1 VRPLAS
7 RRAAPLLR
15 VRLKHPREWARPP
28 VHRPLKPPPHP
39 LPRTEPRRKSGRSAA
54 RLALARGASV
64 VGVDVNPECAPLEGD
79 PDAELPPGVVA
90 SSSPSLRTF
99 GRILRTELGPHR
111 DATFAEADVIVLSP
125 GVPLTQPQV
134 AAALAEGRA
143 EILSE
148 LAFASASVP
157 PSVPTVAVTGT
168 NGKSTVCTF
177 VGQLMRACGARP
189 FVGGNLGDP
198 LSDCALA
205 FELAGTAAAE
215 TDRYDACVVE
225 CSSYQL
231 EHPGSLRFD
240 AACVLNL
247 TPDHMER
254 HGSVEAYAAAKA
266 RAFAWVRGE
275 GTLAALPLGGA
286 PTKPASPAAAAAA
299 ARTDWNVVGAEML
312 TRARERVIAEA
323 SNSSSNASN
332 ASKIGGDLARLG
344 ALPGVIVDLDAKTA
358 TIRLP
363 RDDPDAVS
371 VVDLAPLT
379 AVGAHNAEN
388 AGAAL
393 LLAHAADP
401 ARFTASALAAGVS
414 SLSPPPHRMTLVAVT
429 DGDVRWV
436 DDSKATN
443 VEAAAAGL
451 SGYDRRAVVLLGG
464 VAKEGVG
471 PGGVGLGF
479 AGLAPALR
487 RHLAVVAFGASRETI
502 AEELAA
508 EGLEP
513 IAVVPT
519 MAEAME
525 VARGIAPPGGA
536 VVLSP
541 ACASFDEFRNF
552 AHRGD
557 VFAELA
563 GGAATRGDE
572 RETPRR

>member
-1 VRPLAS
+1 MGTRPI
-7 RRAAPLLR
+7 RR
-15 VRLKHPREWARPP
+15 PRK
-28 VHRPLKPPPHP
+28 PLKPPRP
-39 LPRTEPRRKSGRSAA
+39 LPRTKPRRKSGRSAA
-54 RLALARGASV
+54 RLALARGADV

-79 PDAELPPGVVA
+79 PDAELPPGVVD
-90 SSSPSLRTF
+90 SSPAIRTF
-99 GRILRTELGPHR
+99 GRVLRTELGPHR
-111 DATFAEADVIVLSP
+111 DATFAEADIIVLSP

-143 EILSE
+143 EIFSE

-157 PSVPTVAVTGT
+157 ASVPTVVVTGT

-205 FELAGTAAAE
+205 FELAGTAAG
-215 TDRYDACVVE
+215 TDRHDACVVE

-247 TPDHMER
+247 TPDHVER

-275 GTLAALPLGGA
+275 GSLAALPLGGA
-286 PTKPASPAAAAAA
+286 ATGPGPGPGGADGQAAN

-312 TRARERVIAEA
+312 TRARERVIADA
-323 SNSSSNASN
+323 SRGSN
-332 ASKIGGDLARLG
+332 ASKIGGDLVRLG
-344 ALPGVIVDLDAKTA
+344 ALPGVVVDHDAKRA
-358 TIRLP
+358 TMRLP
-363 RDDPDAVS
+363 RDDPDVVS

-393 LLAHAADP
+393 LLAHAAAP
-401 ARFTASALAAGVS
+401 ERFTVEALAAGVA
-414 SLSPPPHRMTLVAVT
+414 LLAPPPHRMTLVAVT

-443 VEAAAAGL
+443 VEATAAGL

-479 AGLAPALR
+479 AGLVPALR
-487 RHLAVVAFGASRETI
+487 RHLAAVAFGASRETI

-563 GGAATRGDE
+563 GGAATRRDE
-572 RETPRR
+572 RETARR

>member
-1 VRPLAS
+1 M
-7 RRAAPLLR
+7 
-15 VRLKHPREWARPP
+15 
-28 VHRPLKPPPHP
+28 
-39 LPRTEPRRKSGRSAA
+39 
-54 RLALARGASV
+54 
-64 VGVDVNPECAPLEGD
+64 
-79 PDAELPPGVVA
+79 
-90 SSSPSLRTF
+90 
-99 GRILRTELGPHR
+99 
-111 DATFAEADVIVLSP
+111 
-125 GVPLTQPQV
+125 PLTQPQV

-148 LAFASASVP
+148 LAFASSSVP

-215 TDRYDACVVE
+215 TESYDACVVE

-312 TRARERVIAEA
+312 TRARERVIADA
-323 SNSSSNASN
+323 SNASSNASN

-344 ALPGVIVDLDAKTA
+344 ALPGVVVDHDAKTA

-487 RHLAVVAFGASRETI
+487 RHLAAVAFGASRETI

>member
-1 VRPLAS
+1 MGTRPI
-7 RRAAPLLR
+7 RR
-15 VRLKHPREWARPP
+15 PRK
-28 VHRPLKPPPHP
+28 PLKPPRP
-39 LPRTEPRRKSGRSAA
+39 LPRTKPRRKSGRSAA
-54 RLALARGASV
+54 RLALARGADV

-90 SSSPSLRTF
+90 SSPAIRTF
-99 GRILRTELGPHR
+99 GRVLRTELGPHR
-111 DATFAEADVIVLSP
+111 DATFAEADIIVLSP

-143 EILSE
+143 EISSE

-157 PSVPTVAVTGT
+157 ASVPTVAVTGT

-205 FELAGTAAAE
+205 FELAGTAAG
-215 TDRYDACVVE
+215 TDRHDACVVE

-247 TPDHMER
+247 TPDHVER

-275 GTLAALPLGGA
+275 GSLAALPLGGA
-286 PTKPASPAAAAAA
+286 ATGPGPGGADGRAAN

-312 TRARERVIAEA
+312 TRAREQVITDA
-323 SNSSSNASN
+323 SRGSN
-332 ASKIGGDLARLG
+332 ASKIGGDLVRLG
-344 ALPGVIVDLDAKTA
+344 ALPGVIVDHDAKRA
-358 TIRLP
+358 TMRLP
-363 RDDPDAVS
+363 RDDPDVVS

-393 LLAHAADP
+393 LLAHAAAP
-401 ARFTASALAAGVS
+401 ERFTVEALAAGVA
-414 SLSPPPHRMTLVAVT
+414 SLAPPPHRMTLVAVT

-443 VEAAAAGL
+443 VEATAAGL

-479 AGLAPALR
+479 AGLVPALR
-487 RHLAVVAFGASRETI
+487 RHLAAVAFGASRETI

-508 EGLEP
+508 EGLKP

-563 GGAATRGDE
+563 GGAATRRDE
-572 RETPRR
+572 RETARR